1 MASRMA
7 GSSHTGL
14 HARLL
19 NEIGQSI
26 VSGEYAPGD
35 QLPNGEDWSAS
46 YGASRTGLREVVKVL
61 AGKGMVEMRPRTGT
75 RVRPR
80 RDWNFLDPDVLHWRF
95 GPRTTPD
102 DARSL
107 FELRRAIEPTAGAL
121 AAERATQEQ
130 IDELRAILAEMDK
143 AGDDGER
150 FAVPDLAFHRA
161 ILHMS
166 GNELIGSLN
175 ALLIVMKGLPLAY
188 QKDMQEDKEQAF
200 DAFES
205 LELDIAATTGMV
217 RDLEPEAANL
227 KKAAGSGFST
237 ATDLADWL
245 VRALGLPFREAHH
258 VTGRAVALA
267 ESRKVGLEKLSLAD
281 LQSIHPRITD
291 AVFSVLTVRNSVK
304 SRTSYGGTA
313 PAQVKKQVRAWKK
326 RLARA

>member
-1 MASRMA
+1 MKNSTAFPRASRMASRMA

-26 VSGEYAPGD
+26 VSGEYVPGD

-130 IDELRAILAEMDK
+130 IDELRAILAEMEK

-150 FAVPDLAFHRA
+150 FAIPDLAFHRA

-166 GNELIGSLN
+166 GNELIGSLAALIETALVISFRLSDDN
-175 ALLIVMKGLPLAY
+175 PAGQSHSLAMHRQIVENIARRDPVATSKALVALLDGAE
-188 QKDMQEDKEQAF
+188 ED
-200 DAFES
+200 
-205 LELDIAATTGMV
+205 V
-217 RDLEPEAANL
+217 R
-227 KKAAGSGFST
+227 
-237 ATDLADWL
+237 
-245 VRALGLPFREAHH
+245 
-258 VTGRAVALA
+258 
-267 ESRKVGLEKLSLAD
+267 LSLA
-281 LQSIHPRITD
+281 
-291 AVFSVLTVRNSVK
+291 
-304 SRTSYGGTA
+304 SRQGGS
-313 PAQVKKQVRAWKK
+313 R
-326 RLARA
+326 